1 MRRGGPGAGRGAP
14 LHLGPESEEGPLGP
28 AAPGKTKP
36 KSPTTNSSRD
46 SSSATGFLAE
56 TTRSCFYMKIRYNFQ
71 IDTLWTTW
79 VAWSVRHLT
88 SAQVMIS
95 RLVSSSPISNCADS
109 SEPSASFR
117 FCVSA
122 LPQFVLCLSKI
133 NKHFKIFFKNRDTLS
148 M

>member
-28 AAPGKTKP
+28 ATTGKTKP

-71 IDTLWTTW
+71 IEALWTTLS
-79 VAWSVRHLT
+79 WSVRHPT

-95 RLVSSSPISNCADS
+95 RLVSSSPISNCVDS
-109 SEPSASFR
+109 SKPSASFR
-117 FCVSA
+117 FCVSLCPSPVCA
-122 LPQFVLCLSKI
+122 LPLK
-133 NKHFKIFFKNRDTLS
+133 NK
-148 M
+148 